1 VSIARREW
9 QVHGNGGQRW
19 DNLNRPPGAFRLNQN
34 ARRAL

>member
-9 QVHGNGGQRW
+9 QVHGNGGESR
-19 DNLNRPPGAFRLNQN
+19 DNLNRPPGAFRPNQN